1 MKGKVLKSAAFSF
14 FVQLVASLSFAATPP
29 QFANLTSCQLS
40 ADTAVLTSTCADV
53 AAANLPRPELF
64 DGTDATK
71 QDGAFGAQ
79 LFRVTLPATLTDNA
93 ATSMYPDY
101 AKVQAWNSDGTRLM
115 VYSNNGFI
123 HLLDGNTYAYIEEL
137 TSAKGLQYGGQDL
150 EPRWSHTDPNVFYYV
165 VGMKLNAYDIS
176 THSTTTVHWF
186 TDSEI
191 GCTGC
196 ANIHNGDE
204 GNSDDTDRYWAF
216 YAQLGAPSYAQQVIF
231 SYDTETNAVV
241 ASKSLTGSDFCGS
254 APCPTKLNWVG
265 MSHSGAQLM
274 AQWQLPQTDGDMTT
288 RGKGTESFDRN
299 LNYLAKISEKNWHAD
314 LAQTADGKDVYVG
327 SSRLN
332 LRNGYRAIR
341 VVDLN
346 NGAILKSCMLPQ
358 SQYNHV
364 SGRTDGSLLKG
375 WVLYSTYD
383 QTGQG
388 KGIDIPGGILAVENF
403 ALNIDTCE
411 VRRIVH
417 NQSNWS
423 YSNYFSE
430 PHASMNGDFTKI
442 IWGSNWRVKSD
453 KVQAYVTELPQVA
466 VPVTVPEVA
475 LTSPAP
481 NTTVTGTVTVTAS
494 ATDPSGI
501 KRVEFYLDGVLD
513 STRSTAPYSY
523 DWNTTILPNGPYT
536 ISAKAYDNAGTVGQS
551 TVLAVVVNNPQPD
564 RTAPSVSLTSP
575 VNNSMVGGTTLISA
589 EASDDTAV
597 TRVDYFLNGAL
608 RASSN
613 TPPYTF
619 AWSTKAEVNGDFAIM
634 AQAYDAAGNV
644 GQSTS
649 VVVEVLN
656 DTTAPVVSIIS
667 PVTRSSVAGL
677 VAVLASASDN
687 VAVTRVEFYVDG
699 TLKATSTS
707 APYSFT
713 WNTETLT
720 NSAYTLTAKAYD
732 SAGNVASAGI
742 PINVFYDGSA
752 PTITTFSMPT
762 TKNSTIVPVLGL
774 LATDNVAVT
783 SYLITESAT
792 VPSASAAGWSAVPP
806 TSFTFAGTGLRTA
819 YAWAKDG
826 AGHVSAASSAT
837 VLIDTFL
844 PVIKSLSLASG
855 SSSVTIKAAA
865 TDNIGVTKM
874 ELYVDGA
881 LQLQAAADNFTFVWI
896 AGLKKSQSITVKVYD
911 AAGNVRSQSFR
922 VSKI

>member
-1 MKGKVLKSAAFSF
+1 MKANTIRTSALSF
-14 FVQLVASLSFAATPP
+14 LIQSLVSVSFAATPP

-423 YSNYFSE
+423 YRNYFSE

-442 IWGSNWRVKSD
+442 IWGSNWRMKSD
-453 KVQAYVTELPQVA
+453 KVQAYVTELPKVQQVFKPVTIPQVA
-466 VPVTVPEVA
+466 VI
-475 LTSPAP
+475 SPAQ
-481 NTTVTGTVTVTAS
+481 NANVTGTVTVSAS
-494 ATDPSGI
+494 ASDDSGI
-501 KRVEFYLDGVLD
+501 AKVEFYLNGILQ
-513 STRSTAPYSY
+513 STVSAAPFSY
-523 DWNTTILPNGPYT
+523 EWSASDLPNGSYS
-536 ISAKAYDNAGTVGQS
+536 IAAKAYDETGSVGQS
-551 TVLAVVVNNPQPD
+551 AAVTVTVKNPEPD
-564 RTAPSVSLTSP
+564 KTAPTVTLASP
-575 VNNSMVGGTTLISA
+575 ATNSTVTGTTVINA
-589 EASDDTAV
+589 AASDDRAV

-613 TPPYTF
+613 TSLYGF
-619 AWSTKAEVNGDFAIM
+619 AWDTKADNNGGYTIVAR
-634 AQAYDAAGNV
+634 AYDAAGNMGESSPVTVTVFNDTAAPAVSIVSPANGCAAGTVAVLAHASDNV
-644 GQSTS
+644 GVSKMEFYLNGALQSSATTAPYGFNWNTTAFANGTYTLS
-649 VVVEVLN
+649 VKAYDEAGNVGESSVTVAVLN
-656 DTTAPVVSIIS
+656 DTTAPTISFGSIFVSGVQ
-667 PVTRSSVAGL
+667 VTVIATG
-677 VAVLASASDN
+677 SDD
-687 VAVTRVEFYVDG
+687 VAVTRMELYIDG
-699 TLKATSTS
+699 SLKHTTASGLLKVS
-707 APYSFT
+707 
-713 WNTETLT
+713 WNVSVGSHTV
-720 NSAYTLTAKAYD
+720 AVKAYD
-732 SAGNVASAGI
+732 SSKNVQ
-742 PINVFYDGSA
+742 
-752 PTITTFSMPT
+752 
-762 TKNSTIVPVLGL
+762 
-774 LATDNVAVT
+774 
-783 SYLITESAT
+783 
-792 VPSASAAGWSAVPP
+792 SAS
-806 TSFTFAGTGLRTA
+806 RT
-819 YAWAKDG
+819 
-826 AGHVSAASSAT
+826 
-837 VLIDTFL
+837 
-844 PVIKSLSLASG
+844 
-855 SSSVTIKAAA
+855 VTR
-865 TDNIGVTKM
+865 
-874 ELYVDGA
+874 LY
-881 LQLQAAADNFTFVWI
+881 
-896 AGLKKSQSITVKVYD
+896 
-911 AAGNVRSQSFR
+911 
-922 VSKI
+922 